1 MQLNADKCEEMVIN
15 LKKIAHNLFP
25 LEVDGN
31 ELSVTDCAKILGVTI
46 SLN

>member
-1 MQLNADKCEEMVIN
+1 MQLNADKCEEMVIDF
-15 LKKIAHNLFP
+15 KEIAHNVFP

-31 ELSVTDCAKILGVTI
+31 ELPVTDCEKILGVTI